1 MEIHPKENFACQL
14 YELTNLSLVHVQ
26 HLDHSCV
33 HLLYFMFNIWIT
45 VVSTFFISC
54 SISGSEL
61 CPSGRQEIFH
71 GTGYDFI
78 NPSLFDVHHVEHS
91 DVQYQGRALSVSQS

>member
-1 MEIHPKENFACQL
+1 
-14 YELTNLSLVHVQ
+14 
-26 HLDHSCV
+26 
-33 HLLYFMFNIWIT
+33 MFNIWIT

-61 CPSGRQEIFH
+61 SPLGRQEIFH

-78 NPSLFDVHHVEHS
+78 NPSLFDAQHVEHS
-91 DVQYQGRALSVSQS
+91 DVQYQGMALSVSKAKNKLKFLDGSS